1 MHCPLCENIKHSEFS
16 SDKHREYYQCNNCEL
31 IFVSPNQR
39 PNPDVEKAR
48 YMEHRNDETNEGYV
62 RFLSRI
68 IEPLSTRVSDGAS
81 GLDYG
86 CGPNPVL
93 SLLLAKRNYKMS
105 YFDPFFFNNRELLD
119 QKYDFI
125 VSTEVAEHMFDP
137 QREFEFLF
145 SRLTN
150 NGTLALMTNLYTD
163 KIDFDEWH
171 YKNDTTHVCFYTEKS
186 IKWISTYFNYKAE
199 IILPDL
205 IFFYK

>member
-1 MHCPLCENIKHSEFS
+1 MHCPLCENIKHVEFS
-16 SDKHREYYQCNNCEL
+16 SDKHRDYYQCNNCEL

-39 PNPDVEKAR
+39 PLPSDEKAR
-48 YMEHRNDETNEGYV
+48 YMTHNNDDDNEGYV

-68 IEPLSTRVSDGAS
+68 IDPLSNRVHESAK

-93 SLLLAKRNYKMS
+93 SKLLSKRGFDMS
-105 YFDPFFFNNRELLD
+105 YFDPFFFNTRELLD
-119 QKYDFI
+119 KKYDFI
-125 VSTEVAEHMFDP
+125 VYTEVAEHMFDP

-145 SRLTN
+145 SRLSG

-163 KIDFDEWH
+163 KIDFDKWH

-199 IILPDL
+199 VILPDL
-205 IFFYK
+205 IFFKK